1 MKIPKNLIARELE
14 LLDWTVEGQLR
25 VHGVQQHRSGH
36 LQSLANQLT
45 FKSGNQFGR
54 NEVKF
59 LRMDWNRFERLLR
72 LRLLWLVWQLLLL
85 RLLLRNWP
93 LLLLRW
99 LLLADN
105 RQLLRHVR
113 VVSRH
118 DDPVTRELNGLGS
131 DGDEVKLDGELED
144 GLEADDRVEDGRV
157 RKRAR

>member
-1 MKIPKNLIARELE
+1 M
-14 LLDWTVEGQLR
+14 
-25 VHGVQQHRSGH
+25 
-36 LQSLANQLT
+36 
-45 FKSGNQFGR
+45 
-54 NEVKF
+54 
-59 LRMDWNRFERLLR
+59 
-72 LRLLWLVWQLLLL
+72 LLL

-93 LLLLRW
+93 LLLLRR

-105 RQLLRHVR
+105 RLLLRQVR

-157 RKRAR
+157 RKGAR